1 MAGAKT
7 IDIKFFPATY
17 VRLIVLAWS
26 IVLSFPILFLIHYIL
41 NDYAIYNDVASLP
54 DVLMRD
60 YIGVVLLAVVVLYGW
75 ILFKVLKKYRQ
86 HKRDKN
92 NCDKI
97 CLTLLK
103 EKKTLRKKY
112 TVTDH
117 IPQLFG
123 FDRKDTYTNSYAY
136 QQWCFVSENGQNLFQ
151 FDADGLLKNIAF
163 KIYFKENTPLEIAMN
178 DGNDIGYI

>member
-1 MAGAKT
+1 MACAKT

-26 IVLSFPILFLIHYIL
+26 IVLSFPILFLIHFIL
-41 NDYAIYNDVASLP
+41 NDYAIYNDIASLP

-60 YIGVVLLAVVVLYGW
+60 YVGFVLLAVVVLYGW
-75 ILFKVLKKYRQ
+75 MLFKIFKKYLK

-103 EKKTLRKKY
+103 EKITLRKKY
-112 TVTDH
+112 TVINR

-123 FDRKDTYTNSYAY
+123 FDFKDTYTNSYAY
-136 QQWCFVSENGQNLFQ
+136 KQWQFITENGQLLFLL
-151 FDADGLLKNIAF
+151 DADGWLKNLAI
-163 KIYFKENTPLEIAMN
+163 KLYFKENMSVEVFVDDN
-178 DGNDIGYI
+178 QDIGYI